1 MLDRNKFKGAVARA
15 GMTQNA
21 LAKRLEI
28 SNNTLSSRVTGK
40 SSFSVDEVDS
50 ICKILKIEDAGEKA
64 EIFLA
69 QASQK

>member
-21 LAKRLEI
+21 LAKEMGI
-28 SNNTLSSRVTGK
+28 SNNTISSRVTGK
-40 SSFSVDEVDS
+40 SSFSVEEVDS
-50 ICKILKIEDAGEKA
+50 ICKILKIEDAEEKA

-69 QASQK
+69 

>member
-1 MLDRNKFKGAVARA
+1 MLDRNKFKGAIARA

-40 SSFSVDEVDS
+40 SSFSVEEVDS
-50 ICKILKIEDAGEKA
+50 ICKILKIEDAEEKA

-69 QASQK
+69 QISQK